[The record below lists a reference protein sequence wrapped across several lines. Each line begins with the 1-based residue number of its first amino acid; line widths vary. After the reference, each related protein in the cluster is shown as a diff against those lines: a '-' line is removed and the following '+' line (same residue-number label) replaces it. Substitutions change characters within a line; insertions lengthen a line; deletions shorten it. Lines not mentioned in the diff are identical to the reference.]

1 MSGASPKNAR
11 QLHSQ
16 LLLENLLESSPD
28 AIVVTDQEGRI
39 TGANAQLEKLFGY
52 RRSELLGQP
61 VEALI
66 PERFRTAHP
75 SHRKSF
81 HAEPRMRPM
90 GLGVDLYGRRKDG
103 SEFPADV
110 ILSPLETI
118 EGRAVLTVIYDISEK
133 KQAQEALRQ
142 SEQQL
147 RSLVESV
154 RDYAILLL
162 DPQGNISTWNPGA
175 ERTTGYSAE
184 EIIGRHFSCFYT
196 SEDVERGKPE
206 EALRVAASTGRFEDE
221 TWRLRKD
228 GSRFWANVVITASR
242 NSDGQLLG
250 FAKVTRDLTERR
262 RAEEALLSELSHV
275 LLSNLEID
283 KLLSAVS
290 AAIRQ
295 VVPHDFAT
303 LALHD
308 PNTNQFRLRLLDAAY
323 GKELLRKEI
332 VVPMEESPSGWVF
345 RNREPLILT
354 RLDSER
360 FNSETL
366 QHLIAAGLKSACW
379 LPLVSRDRVLGIL
392 AVASRGEA
400 AFSDKDTF
408 TLGQIVN
415 RVGVAVDNA
424 LAFGQIKELRD
435 RLNEEKRYLEEELQ
449 TQYRFEEIVGNS
461 PRLKSA
467 LKLVETVAPTDAT
480 VLILGETGTGKE
492 LIARAIHQLS
502 ARHERTF
509 VKLNCAAIPSGLLE
523 SELFGHEKGA
533 FTGAITQKIGRLELA
548 HKGTLFLDEVG
559 DLPLELQ
566 PKLLRALQ
574 EKEFERLGSTRTIPV
589 DVRLV
594 VATNRDLAKMVAD
607 RQFRSDLY
615 YRLKVFPITT
625 PPLRERAEDIP
636 LLVRHFVDKHARR
649 MHRRIDKIPPEVM
662 QAFTRWHWPGNVR
675 ELENFIERAVIL
687 SQGSILRAPV
697 TELQVPEEERT
708 AAEEPTLAAAE
719 REHIIR
725 VLREVDGVI
734 GGPHGA
740 AARLGLKRTTLI
752 TKMKKLGIERP
763 V

>member
-1 MSGASPKNAR
+1 M
-11 QLHSQ
+11 
-16 LLLENLLESSPD
+16 
-28 AIVVTDQEGRI
+28 
-39 TGANAQLEKLFGY
+39 
-52 RRSELLGQP
+52 
-61 VEALI
+61 
-66 PERFRTAHP
+66 
-75 SHRKSF
+75 
-81 HAEPRMRPM
+81 
-90 GLGVDLYGRRKDG
+90 
-103 SEFPADV
+103 
-110 ILSPLETI
+110 
-118 EGRAVLTVIYDISEK
+118 
-133 KQAQEALRQ
+133 
-142 SEQQL
+142 
-147 RSLVESV
+147 
-154 RDYAILLL
+154 
-162 DPQGNISTWNPGA
+162 
-175 ERTTGYSAE
+175 
-184 EIIGRHFSCFYT
+184 
-196 SEDVERGKPE
+196 
-206 EALRVAASTGRFEDE
+206 
-221 TWRLRKD
+221 
-228 GSRFWANVVITASR
+228 
-242 NSDGQLLG
+242 
-250 FAKVTRDLTERR
+250 
-262 RAEEALLSELSHV
+262 
-275 LLSNLEID
+275 
-283 KLLSAVS
+283 
-290 AAIRQ
+290 
-295 VVPHDFAT
+295 
-303 LALHD
+303 
-308 PNTNQFRLRLLDAAY
+308 
-323 GKELLRKEI
+323 
-332 VVPMEESPSGWVF
+332 PMEGSPSGWVF
-345 RNREPLILT
+345 RTREPLILT

-360 FNSETL
+360 FNRETL
-366 QHLIAAGLKSACW
+366 QHLMAAGLKSACW
-379 LPLVSRDRVLGIL
+379 LPLVSRDRVLGVL

-400 AFSDKDTF
+400 AFSDKDIF
-408 TLGQIVN
+408 TLAQIVN

-424 LAFGQIKELRD
+424 LAFGQITELRD

-467 LKLVETVAPTDAT
+467 LKLLETVAPTDAP

-502 ARHERTF
+502 TRRERTF

-649 MHRRIDKIPPEVM
+649 MNRRIDTIPSDVM
-662 QAFTRWHWPGNVR
+662 QALTRWHWPGNVR
-675 ELENFIERAVIL
+675 ELENFLERAVIL
-687 SQGSILRAPV
+687 SRGSVLRAPL
-697 TELQVPEEERT
+697 TELQMPEEERT
-708 AAEEPTLAAAE
+708 APEEPTLAAAE

-725 VLREVDGVI
+725 VLREMDGVI

-763 V
+763 A